1 MAHDLTTHDILD
13 RSSPM
18 PLFFQLR
25 QRLLA
30 LVAGWDVEARFL
42 TDAQIA
48 NRFSISRTTVR
59 QAVDGLVN
67 EGLLRRV
74 RGSGTW
80 VLPRRLEERL
90 NPGMNIRTQW
100 RDAGLPMQVAVLRF
114 ERAPAAGRDAELLK
128 VPPGTELLLVRR
140 LRSAAGVP
148 VAIDD
153 RCLPAALVPDWHP
166 VHAEGSLLHQLW
178 EREPLTD
185 GELEIE
191 AALAG
196 PDEMHH
202 LALAEG
208 APIVVR
214 TLRYKNASGR
224 IVLAGRSVHRADL
237 MRYSMHIAL
246 RRDGPDIGE
255 GLTPNLQ
262 EAP

>member
-1 MAHDLTTHDILD
+1 MTQNIASQDLLD

-30 LVAGWDVEARFL
+30 LVAQWDLNVRFL

-48 NRFSISRTTVR
+48 HRFSISRTTVR
-59 QAVDGLVN
+59 QAVDGLVS
-67 EGLLRRV
+67 EGLLKRV
-74 RGSGTW
+74 PGSGTW

-100 RDAGLPMQVAVLRF
+100 SSAGLPMHVDVLRF
-114 ERAPAAGRDAELLK
+114 ERAPAPEREAALLA
-128 VPPGTELLLVRR
+128 VAPDTELLLVRR

-153 RCLPAALVPDWHP
+153 RCIPAELVRDWHP
-166 VHAEGSLLHQLW
+166 VNAEGSLLHQLW
-178 EREPLTD
+178 EREALTD
-185 GELEIE
+185 AELEIE

-196 PDEMHH
+196 PDEIRH
-202 LALAEG
+202 LALTEG
-208 APIVVR
+208 APVVVR
-214 TLRYKNASGR
+214 MLRYKNEAGR

-246 RRDGPDIGE
+246 RRDAPDIDE
-255 GLTPNLQ
+255 GLTPNV
-262 EAP
+262 EETP

>member
-1 MAHDLTTHDILD
+1 MNQNIASQDLLD

-30 LVAGWDVEARFL
+30 LVAKWDMNVRFL

-48 NRFSISRTTVR
+48 DRFNISRTTVR
-59 QAVDGLVN
+59 QAVDGLVS

-74 RGSGTW
+74 PGSGTW
-80 VLPRRLEERL
+80 VLPRRLEEQL
-90 NPGMNIRTQW
+90 NPGMNIRAQW
-100 RDAGLPMQVAVLRF
+100 RSAGLPMHVDVLRF
-114 ERAPAAGRDAELLK
+114 EHAPAGEQEAELLK
-128 VPPGTELLLVRR
+128 VPRGTELLLVRR

-148 VAIDD
+148 VALDD
-153 RCLPAALVPDWHP
+153 RCLPAELVADWRP
-166 VHAEGSLLHQLW
+166 AHAEGSLLHQLW

-185 GELEIE
+185 CAQEIG

-196 PDEMHH
+196 PDEICH

-208 APIVVR
+208 SPVVVR
-214 TLRYKNASGR
+214 TLRYRNTFGR

-237 MRYSMHIAL
+237 MCYSMHIAL
-246 RRDGPDIGE
+246 RRDASDIDDGPITDIDIA
-255 GLTPNLQ
+255 Q
-262 EAP
+262 